1 MFIRPMLSFIA
12 RDAAPENLPVPAPC
26 VPLELPMDLR
36 FFICSQILWDECHN
50 EKLERFGFLSRCPS
64 CDSIEDASVVRVQNS
79 MIAGMKAMEGA
90 G

>member
-12 RDAAPENLPVPAPC
+12 RDAAPENLPVAAPC

-50 EKLERFGFLSRCPS
+50 EKYSALDSFLDADLATLSKTPPS
-64 CDSIEDASVVRVQNS
+64 FES
-79 MIAGMKAMEGA
+79 AGMKAMEGA